1 MIAIT
6 PRRDSYHCPTRLK
19 SGRMFICSNLLAPL
33 TLSHLSSRSVE
44 NALFLGQC
52 CVRSSQPFNLGR
64 LDVLPAGQRLRAL
77 REELGLTIRDV
88 EAASERVAARHGN
101 EDFAITPSRL
111 SDIETKGILPNIYRL
126 YSLAVIYRRDLHQLL
141 EWYGI
146 DLSETAADL
155 GLSQPPRSHL
165 SGALDSVTS
174 LQVPVRLDPAFDPR
188 RTANLGRLIERWGLV
203 PMAYLYQFSNT
214 KYIYGYIGGE
224 DLTMY
229 PLLPP
234 GSFVQVDPAVNSL
247 VEGHWRS
254 EYERP
259 IYFLELRDGY
269 TASWC
274 SLKGECLIL
283 QPHPLSPAPVRMLKR
298 SYEVEIL
305 GRVVGIAM
313 RLEGLLLPL
322 VEPQL
327 VEKRQKSSD
336 D

>member
-1 MIAIT
+1 
-6 PRRDSYHCPTRLK
+6 
-19 SGRMFICSNLLAPL
+19 
-33 TLSHLSSRSVE
+33 
-44 NALFLGQC
+44 
-52 CVRSSQPFNLGR
+52 
-64 LDVLPAGQRLRAL
+64 VLPAGQRLRAL

-88 EAASERVAARHGN
+88 EAASERIAARHGN

-141 EWYGI
+141 QWYGI
-146 DLSETAADL
+146 DLGETPADL
-155 GLSQPPRSHL
+155 GLSEPPQSHL

-174 LQVPVRLDPAFDPR
+174 LRVPLRLDPAFDTR
-188 RTANLGRLIERWGLV
+188 RTANLGRMIERWGVV
-203 PMAYLYQFSNT
+203 PMAYLSQFNNT

-224 DLTMY
+224 DFTMY

-234 GSFVQVDPAVNSL
+234 GSFVQVDQAVNTL
-247 VEGHWRS
+247 VEGNWRS

-283 QPHPLSPAPVRMLKR
+283 QPHPLSPVAVRMMKL
-298 SYEVEIL
+298 SHDVEIL
-305 GRVVGIAM
+305 GRIVGIAM
-313 RLEGLLLPL
+313 RLDHFPLPSAQP
-322 VEPQL
+322 VL
-327 VEKRQKSSD
+327 VEKRQKRSD